1 MWLFEACGW
10 QSVFQVWIRIWYSV
24 QFSVMQSV
32 VRVQVRVCDCF
43 GGVSITFV
51 YESEAAW
58 LAKQCVGVGDDKISV
73 ELWWTSYLFIQ
84 VVLRWSA
91 RHCRTTGVN
100 CGHIGQV
107 RHAVIRLSREPALW

>member
-10 QSVFQVWIRIWYSV
+10 QSVFQVQIWIWYGV

-32 VRVQVRVCDCF
+32 VQVRVQVHDHF
-43 GGVSITFV
+43 GGVSIRFM

-58 LAKQCVGVGDDKISV
+58 LAKQCVGVGDDKIGV
-73 ELWWTSYLFIQ
+73 ELWWTGYLFIQ
-84 VVLRWSA
+84 VVLWWSA

-100 CGHIGQV
+100 RSHIGQV
-107 RHAVIRLSREPALW
+107 RHAIMRLSHEPALQ